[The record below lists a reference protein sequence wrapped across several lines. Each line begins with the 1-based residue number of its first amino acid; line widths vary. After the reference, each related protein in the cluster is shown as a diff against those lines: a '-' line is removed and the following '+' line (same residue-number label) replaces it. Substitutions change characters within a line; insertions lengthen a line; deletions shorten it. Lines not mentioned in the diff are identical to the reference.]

1 MTADKGHQ
9 AARARRFILNCE
21 PSAGVDSD
29 WTFED
34 AVAAGVVAPAAA
46 RSSVDLRRAD
56 WPVRDQGSTGACV
69 GFAAAAG
76 VLHWHYRQ
84 AGLLPPGERPS
95 PRFIWMANK
104 ETDRIRNPGLLPP
117 GERPSPRFIWMANK
131 ETDRIRNYPTTF
143 IESAGTQTKLAL
155 RVARRYGCVLDS
167 ALPMTGG
174 LSQLR
179 AAAFY
184 TMAAKYRIA
193 SYHNLRRNR
202 RAWRRWLSNQ
212 GPILARVEVDRT
224 WRQATATNGEL
235 EVFQRDEEEGGGHAV
250 CLVGYTAGAF
260 IVRNSWGADW
270 GDDGFAYA
278 CEEYAAAAITEAYGA
293 VL

>member
-104 ETDRIRNPGLLPP
+104 ETDRIR
-117 GERPSPRFIWMANK
+117 
-131 ETDRIRNYPTTF
+131 DYPTTF
-143 IESAGTQTKLAL
+143 IESAGTETKLAL

-235 EVFQRDEEEGGGHAV
+235 EVFQRGEEEGGGHAV

>member
-1 MTADKGHQ
+1 MPAG
-9 AARARRFILNCE
+9 RRSEGSPSFILNCE
-21 PSAGVDSD
+21 PSAGVEAD

-34 AVAAGVVAPAAA
+34 ALAAGVVAPDEA
-46 RSSVDLRRAD
+46 RPEVDLRRPD

-69 GFAAAAG
+69 GFAAADG
-76 VLHWHYRQ
+76 VLHWHYWK

-104 ETDRIRNPGLLPP
+104 ETDRL
-117 GERPSPRFIWMANK
+117 
-131 ETDRIRNYPTTF
+131 TDYPTTF
-143 IESAGTQTKLAL
+143 IESAGTQTKRAL

-167 ALPMTGG
+167 ALPMDGG
-174 LSQLR
+174 LSPLR
-179 AAAFY
+179 ATAFY
-184 TMAAKYRIA
+184 TMAARYRIA

-202 RAWRRWLSNQ
+202 TAWRRWLSNQ
-212 GPILARVEVDRT
+212 GPILARVAVDRT
-224 WRQATATNGEL
+224 WRQATRTHGEL
-235 EVFQRDEEEGGGHAV
+235 AVYRPDQDEGGGHAI
-250 CLVGYTAGAF
+250 CLVGFTADTF

-278 CEEYAAAAITEAYGA
+278 SEQYAARAITEAYGA